1 MIACFVN
8 AVGALCDLIS
18 LRVEPGEAPFVWKHF
33 FGIVGGFRGV
43 VSRRVFRATAGLN
56 LAGSD
61 FRFFDE
67 KIANFSGDCSRTL
80 RGWNTPN
87 QSLVV

>member
-33 FGIVGGFRGV
+33 FGIVGGFCGV
-43 VSRRVFRATAGLN
+43 VSRRVFRATAGLIF
-56 LAGSD
+56 AGSD
-61 FRFFDE
+61 FRNLTRRSRIFLV
-67 KIANFSGDCSRTL
+67 IA
-80 RGWNTPN
+80 RGHFAGGIHLTKA
-87 QSLVV
+87 